1 MLLTT
6 KEDNVSKI
14 LDYNKLD
21 TFVVFPFSILQS
33 SIKLNASWEDILELI
48 NSFVRCRN
56 DILGYNFGN
65 GMSKIMYKNT
75 LFTFSVHIQSNGH
88 VDVTFWDINGT
99 TSVFNITSKD
109 LLVTDKQVN
118 EIQKRLENYCNN
130 IVECSECHKELQMG
144 KDIAGTY
151 YAGVYCR
158 DCWESKWKAIEA
170 RDNYE

>member
-6 KEDNVSKI
+6 KDDNVSKI

-21 TFVVFPFSILQS
+21 TFVVFPFSILQKAS
-33 SIKLNASWEDILELI
+33 DLKASWKDILELI

-65 GMSKIMYKNT
+65 GMSKIMYKNK
-75 LFTFSVHIQSNGH
+75 LFTFSVFIQLNGY
-88 VDVTFWDINGT
+88 VDIMFWDIKGT
-99 TSVFNITSKD
+99 TSIFNITAKD
-109 LLVTDKQVN
+109 LIVTDKQVN

-130 IVECSECHKELQMG
+130 IVECSECHKELQIG